1 MNLSSHKGAQQV
13 KLLIVDDDVD
23 LLQMMV
29 KRISKRNHIVLSANT
44 VDEAISQLAEHSN
57 IEGVVSDLNLE
68 NGESGLKILK
78 WMQEISRNI
87 PFILVTGDDTE
98 DTRIKEFE
106 NSKFFKF
113 LHKPYSLD
121 ILLEMLCHQDQ

>member
-87 PFILVTGDDTE
+87 PFILVTGDDRE